1 MNRRKPIIAANW
13 KMHLGREGEA
23 VDLVRALRPKIGSLK
38 EIDVV
43 VCPPF
48 TVLLRLAE
56 ILKQSAI
63 GLGAQ
68 NMHWEAA
75 GAHTGEISPEM
86 LADLCEYVILG
97 HSERRATGSNEETNE
112 AIHKKVISALGA
124 GLTPI
129 LCVGETKEERAADQ
143 TEAILSE
150 QVYSALEGLSAA
162 HVKRC
167 VLAYE
172 PIWAIGTGEAA
183 SPAEV
188 NRVIALTI
196 RGTIADHW
204 GEECAQSLRVQY
216 GGSVN
221 PGNIAEFM
229 LMPEIDGALVGG
241 ASLKPAFVDLVLN
254 GMGGDVLSN

>member
-1 MNRRKPIIAANW
+1 MDKRKPIIAANW
-13 KMHLGREGEA
+13 KMNLGREAEA
-23 VDLVRALRPKIGSLK
+23 VDLVRALRPKVGSLQ
-38 EIDVV
+38 EVDVV
-43 VCPPF
+43 LCPPF
-48 TVLLRLAE
+48 TVLIRLAE
-56 ILKQSAI
+56 ILKQSRI

-86 LADLCEYVILG
+86 LVGLCDYVILG

-112 AIHKKVISALGA
+112 AVHKKVGAALA
-124 GLTPI
+124 SDLIPI
-129 LCVGETKEERAADQ
+129 LCVGETKDERAAGQ
-143 TEAILSE
+143 TEAVISE
-150 QVYSALEGLSAA
+150 QVFRALESLPAA
-162 HVKRC
+162 DVKSC

-183 SPAEV
+183 SPAEA

-196 RGTIADHW
+196 RGTIAEHW
-204 GEECAQSLRVQY
+204 GEDCAQSVRVQY

-241 ASLKPAFVDLVLN
+241 ASLKPSFADLILN
-254 GMGGDVLSN
+254 GMGGP

>member
-1 MNRRKPIIAANW
+1 MDRRKPIIAANW
-13 KMHLGREGEA
+13 KMHLGREAEA
-23 VDLVRALRPKIGSLK
+23 VDLVRALRPKVGSLK
-38 EIDVV
+38 QIDVV

-56 ILKQSAI
+56 ILKQSDI

-86 LADLCEYVILG
+86 LAGLCEFVILG
-97 HSERRATGSNEETNE
+97 HSERRATGSNEETKE

-129 LCVGETKEERAADQ
+129 LCVGETKDERVAGQ
-143 TEAILSE
+143 TETVISE
-150 QVYSALEGLSAA
+150 QVHSALEGLSATE
-162 HVKRC
+162 VESC

-172 PIWAIGTGEAA
+172 PIWAIGSGEAA
-183 SPAEV
+183 SPAEA

-196 RGTIADHW
+196 RGTIAEHW
-204 GEECAQSLRVQY
+204 GEASAQSVRVQY

-221 PGNIAEFM
+221 PGNIDEFM

-241 ASLKPAFVDLVLN
+241 ASLKPSFAELVLN
-254 GMGGDVLSN
+254 GMGG